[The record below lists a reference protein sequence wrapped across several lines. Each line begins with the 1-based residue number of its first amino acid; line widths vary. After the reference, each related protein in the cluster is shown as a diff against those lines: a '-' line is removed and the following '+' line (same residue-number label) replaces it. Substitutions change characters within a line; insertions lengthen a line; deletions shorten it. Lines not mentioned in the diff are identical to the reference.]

1 MPSSVFNKAVP
12 NDLLDSFLKT
22 NCYTDSGGCT
32 VIDRTTYKKSILDG
46 SLFPFLS
53 SLLNYY
59 HQSTRFY
66 LTRKMTYTRFLT
78 VLRQLFRHHE
88 IAYYSKVTHTST
100 KKEVVYTIT
109 DHSIV

>member
-1 MPSSVFNKAVP
+1 MPSSVFNKIVP
-12 NDLLDSFLKT
+12 DDLLGDFLKT
-22 NCYTDSGGCT
+22 NCYIDPGSSTI
-32 VIDRTTYKKSILDG
+32 IDRTTYKKSILEG

-53 SLLNYY
+53 SLLTYY

-88 IAYYSKVTHTST
+88 IAYNVKVTHTSA
-100 KKEVVYTIT
+100 KKEVVYTIANAT
-109 DHSIV
+109 IV